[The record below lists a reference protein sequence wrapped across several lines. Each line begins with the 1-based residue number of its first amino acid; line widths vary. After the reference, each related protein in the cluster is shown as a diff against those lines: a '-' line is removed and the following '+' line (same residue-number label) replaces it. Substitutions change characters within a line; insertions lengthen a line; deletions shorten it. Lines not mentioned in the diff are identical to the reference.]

1 MAVLLRE
8 MARMLT
14 VVLSLNRNSEGGHA
28 CAFLFGWLENSHGCK
43 MLPLRGADAIQRKKI
58 AVHVMMCWSV
68 VSHLKILEYSE
79 CKYRNNF

>member
-1 MAVLLRE
+1 MLLRE

-43 MLPLRGADAIQRKKI
+43 MLPLRGADAIQKKKKNCS
-58 AVHVMMCWSV
+58 ACNDV
-68 VSHLKILEYSE
+68 LECGVTFE
-79 CKYRNNF
+79 NIRIF

>member
-43 MLPLRGADAIQRKKI
+43 MLPLRGAEAIQKKKNKNCS
-58 AVHVMMCWSV
+58 ACNDV
-68 VSHLKILEYSE
+68 LECGVTFE
-79 CKYRNNF
+79 NIRIF

>member
-1 MAVLLRE
+1 MLLRE

-43 MLPLRGADAIQRKKI
+43 MLPLRGADAIQKKKKKLQC
-58 AVHVMMCWSV
+58 M
-68 VSHLKILEYSE
+68 
-79 CKYRNNF
+79 